1 MPNYTGTNELI
12 QVGDRILLGGSP
24 GKAVFVLDVDQ
35 YSLEY
40 PRGKWEF
47 LKSENEGKGIMLLL
61 DNGEL
66 ILEIFLNEDL
76 ELKERK
82 RDF

>member
-1 MPNYTGTNELI
+1 MPNYIGANEPI
-12 QVGDRILLGGSP
+12 KVGDKIHLGGSP
-24 GKAVFVLDVDQ
+24 GKVVFVLDDDQ

-40 PRGKWEF
+40 PKGKWEY
-47 LKSENEGKGIMLLL
+47 LKSENDGKGVMLLL

-66 ILEIFLNEDL
+66 ILELFHNEGL

-82 RDF
+82 RND